1 MAGSSSEFWRAGR
14 VADTPSNHPGGR
26 RRPVCYIVAA
36 AGPSGGATE
45 SAAIAMVARKGEEAT
60 NMNDATGSCRIGVDI
75 GGTFTD
81 IVALGADGS
90 VLTRKVSSTPDDYGQ
105 GILDGLDA
113 VLREAGV
120 ATDEVDDVVHATTV
134 ATNAIL
140 EGTGA
145 KTGLVTTAG
154 FRDVLEMRRIRV
166 PDMYNLD
173 YRKPAPLVPRRLRRE
188 VVERLG
194 ARGEVRIPLDEGSA
208 RAAARRLRDE
218 GVESVAIAL
227 LHAYANPAHERRV
240 AEILREEM
248 PAGTFISCSHDVLP
262 EIREYER
269 TSTTIINAL
278 LGPIVSQYLAALAA
292 RLQALGI
299 ARPLQIMQSNGGLMS
314 ARRAA
319 DTPARILESGPA
331 AGVIAAARVARL
343 AGAEHLITLDMGG
356 TTAKT
361 AIIED
366 GEPAKTTEYEVG
378 AGINLSSRLLR
389 GAGYAVKLPFVDV
402 SEIGAG
408 GGSKVSFDQGG
419 LMQVGPQSAGSVPG
433 PVCYG
438 TGGDQVTL
446 TDALVTLGYLNPDHL
461 LGGDVALDAGRAAR
475 AIDEQVCARLGRSR
489 AEAAHGIYTI
499 AASNMMRAVKAVSTF
514 RGRDPREF
522 TLFAFGG
529 NGPVIAMEIA
539 RELEMPRVLV
549 PPGPGVFS
557 ALGLLLSDPEHESLQ
572 TLFGRLDETAPE
584 DVFAAFERLE
594 SEMQQ
599 RLVEDG
605 HDPEAMQV
613 QRFADLRYAR
623 QAFEL
628 TVPLNGDARAPTA
641 IARMES
647 AFHEE
652 HLRTYGHKS
661 EGAPVEMVNIRIR
674 MTAPSNAVETIDLPR
689 MLAAHANGDDARPR
703 SRMAWFGPDAGSVD
717 TPVVGRRDLVDS
729 PRAGPLIVEEYDAT
743 CIVLPGYS
751 ARVDAHANIDI
762 RVEE

>member
-1 MAGSSSEFWRAGR
+1 MNSSNGNYR
-14 VADTPSNHPGGR
+14 V
-26 RRPVCYIVAA
+26 
-36 AGPSGGATE
+36 
-45 SAAIAMVARKGEEAT
+45 
-60 NMNDATGSCRIGVDI
+60 GVDI

-90 VLTRKVSSTPDDYGQ
+90 VITRKVSSTPDDYGQ

-120 ATDEVDDVVHATTV
+120 APAEVDDVVHATTL
-134 ATNAIL
+134 ATNAVL
-140 EGTGA
+140 EGAGA

-194 ARGEVRIPLDEGSA
+194 ARGEVRTALDESSA
-208 RAAARRLRDE
+208 RAAALRLRDE
-218 GVESVAIAL
+218 GVESVAVAL

-240 AEILREEM
+240 AEILREVM

-278 LGPIVSQYLAALAA
+278 LGPVVSQYLATLAA
-292 RLQALGI
+292 RLKALGI
-299 ARPLQIMQSNGGLMS
+299 ARPLRIMQSNGGLMS

-343 AGAEHLITLDMGG
+343 AGSEHLITLDMGG

-389 GAGYAVKLPFVDV
+389 GAGYAVKLPFIDV

-438 TGGDQVTL
+438 AGGDQVTL

-461 LGGDVALDAGRAAR
+461 LGGDVALDAERAAR
-475 AIDEQVCARLGRSR
+475 AIDAQVCTRLGRSR
-489 AEAAHGIYTI
+489 IEAAHGIYTI

-557 ALGLLLSDPEHESLQ
+557 ALGLLLSDPEHESLR

-599 RLVEDG
+599 GLVEDG

-674 MTAPSNAVETIDLPR
+674 MTAPSNAAETIDLPR
-689 MLAAHANGDDARPR
+689 LLATHADGDDARPR
-703 SRMAWFGPDAGSVD
+703 SRMAWFGPDAGAVD
-717 TPVVGRRDLVDS
+717 TPVVGRRDLAAS

-751 ARVDAHANIDI
+751 ARVDANANIDI
-762 RVEE
+762 RVDK

>member
-1 MAGSSSEFWRAGR
+1 MAKLSGKFR
-14 VADTPSNHPGGR
+14 V
-26 RRPVCYIVAA
+26 
-36 AGPSGGATE
+36 
-45 SAAIAMVARKGEEAT
+45 
-60 NMNDATGSCRIGVDI
+60 GVDI

-113 VLREAGV
+113 VLREAGIAPSHV
-120 ATDEVDDVVHATTV
+120 GDVVHATTV
-134 ATNAIL
+134 ATNAVL
-140 EGTGA
+140 EGKGA

-188 VVERLG
+188 VVERMG
-194 ARGEVRIPLDEGSA
+194 PRGEVRTALDEPSV

-218 GVESVAIAL
+218 GVEAVAVAL
-227 LHAYANPAHERRV
+227 LHAYANPAHELRV

-248 PAGTFISCSHDVLP
+248 PAETFVSCSHDVLP

-269 TSTTIINAL
+269 TSTTIVNAL
-278 LGPIVSQYLAALAA
+278 LGPIVSQYLATLAA
-292 RLQALGI
+292 RLQALGV
-299 ARPLQIMQSNGGLMS
+299 AKPLQIMQSNGGLMS

-331 AGVIAAARVARL
+331 AGVIAAARAGRL
-343 AGAEHLITLDMGG
+343 AGSDHLITLDMGG

-361 AIIED
+361 AIIEN

-389 GAGYAVKLPFVDV
+389 GAGYAIKLPFIDV

-408 GGSKVSFDQGG
+408 GGSKVWFDRGG
-419 LMQVGPQSAGSVPG
+419 LMQVGPQSAGAVPG
-433 PVCYG
+433 PICYG
-438 TGGDQVTL
+438 AGGDAVTL
-446 TDALVTLGYLNPDHL
+446 TDALVALGYLNPDHL
-461 LGGDVALDAGRAAR
+461 LGGDLALDAQRAAR

-489 AEAAHGIYTI
+489 IEAAHGIYTV

-514 RGRDPREF
+514 RGRDPRDF

-529 NGPVIAMEIA
+529 NGPVVAMEIA
-539 RELEMPRVLV
+539 RELEMPRLLI
-549 PPGPGVFS
+549 PPSPGVFS
-557 ALGLLLSDPEHESLQ
+557 ALGLLVSEPEHESLQ
-572 TLFGRLDETAPE
+572 TLFGRLDETPPE
-584 DVFAAFERLE
+584 EISDAFERLQ
-594 SEMQQ
+594 SDMQQ

-605 HDPEAMQV
+605 HDPDAMHV

-628 TVPLNGDARAPTA
+628 TVPVTRRALDPTSVS
-641 IARMES
+641 RMK
-647 AFHEE
+647 ADFHEE
-652 HLRTYGHKS
+652 HQRTYGHKS
-661 EGAPVEMVNIRIR
+661 EGSPVEMVNIRIR
-674 MTAPSNAVETIDLPR
+674 MTAPSHAAGTVDLAR
-689 MLAAHANGDDARPR
+689 LLAPHANNGDAGPR
-703 SRMAWFGPDAGSVD
+703 SRMAWFGPEVGSVE
-717 TPVVGRRDLVDS
+717 TPVVGRRDLIDT

-743 CIVLPGYS
+743 CIVLPGYA
-751 ARVDAHANIDI
+751 ARVDANANIDI
-762 RVEE
+762 RVEA

>member
-1 MAGSSSEFWRAGR
+1 MS
-14 VADTPSNHPGGR
+14 
-26 RRPVCYIVAA
+26 
-36 AGPSGGATE
+36 
-45 SAAIAMVARKGEEAT
+45 EEA
-60 NMNDATGSCRIGVDI
+60 GKFRVGVDI

-105 GILDGLDA
+105 GILDGLDE

-120 ATDEVDDVVHATTV
+120 APAEVDDVVHATTV
-134 ATNAIL
+134 ATNAVL

-173 YRKPAPLVPRRLRRE
+173 YRKPDPLVPRRLRRE
-188 VVERLG
+188 VVERMG
-194 ARGEVRIPLDEGSA
+194 AGGEVRTALDETSA

-218 GVESVAIAL
+218 GVESVAVAL

-248 PAGTFISCSHDVLP
+248 PAGTFVSCSHDVLP

-278 LGPIVSQYLAALAA
+278 LGPIVSQYLATLAA
-292 RLQALGI
+292 RLEALGI

-314 ARRAA
+314 AQRAA

-331 AGVIAAARVARL
+331 AGVIAAARLARR
-343 AGAEHLITLDMGG
+343 AGSEHLITLDMGG

-389 GAGYAVKLPFVDV
+389 GAGYAVKLPFIDV

-408 GGSKVSFDQGG
+408 GGSKVSFDRGG

-446 TDALVTLGYLNPDHL
+446 TDALVTLGYLNPNHL
-461 LGGDVALDAGRAAR
+461 LGGDVALDAERAGR
-475 AIDEQVCARLGRSR
+475 AIDEQVCGRLGRSR
-489 AEAAHGIYTI
+489 IEAAHGIYTI

-572 TLFGRLDETAPE
+572 TLFGRLDETAPT
-584 DVFAAFERLE
+584 DVFAAFERLQ
-594 SEMQQ
+594 SEMQR

-605 HDPEAMQV
+605 HDPGAMHV

-628 TVPLNGDARAPTA
+628 TVPVSGDARDSTA
-641 IARMES
+641 IARMQS

-674 MTAPSNAVETIDLPR
+674 MTAPSNAAETIDLPR
-689 MLAAHANGDDARPR
+689 LLTAHANGDDARPR
-703 SRMAWFGPDAGSVD
+703 SRMAYFGPDVGNVD
-717 TPVVGRRDLVDS
+717 TPVVGRRDLVAA
-729 PRAGPLIVEEYDAT
+729 PRTGPLIVEEYDAT

-751 ARVDAHANIDI
+751 ARVDANANIDI

>member
-1 MAGSSSEFWRAGR
+1 MENANA
-14 VADTPSNHPGGR
+14 PGGA
-26 RRPVCYIVAA
+26 Y
-36 AGPSGGATE
+36 
-45 SAAIAMVARKGEEAT
+45 
-60 NMNDATGSCRIGVDI
+60 RIGVDI

-90 VLTRKVSSTPDDYGQ
+90 VLTRKVSSTPTDYGQ

-113 VLREAGV
+113 VLREAGIAPSDV
-120 ATDEVDDVVHATTV
+120 GDVVHATTV
-134 ATNAIL
+134 ATNAVL
-140 EGTGA
+140 EGKGA

-188 VVERLG
+188 VVERMG
-194 ARGEVRIPLDEGSA
+194 PRGEVRTALDEPSV

-218 GVESVAIAL
+218 EVEAVAVAL
-227 LHAYANPAHERRV
+227 LHAYANPAHELRV

-248 PAGTFISCSHDVLP
+248 PADTFVSCSHDVLP

-269 TSTTIINAL
+269 TSTTIVNAL
-278 LGPIVSQYLAALAA
+278 LGPIVSQYLATLAA

-299 ARPLQIMQSNGGLMS
+299 AKPLQIMQSNGGLMS

-331 AGVIAAARVARL
+331 AGVIAAARAGRL
-343 AGAEHLITLDMGG
+343 AGSENLITLDMGG

-361 AIIED
+361 AIIEN

-389 GAGYAVKLPFVDV
+389 GAGYAIKLPFIDV

-408 GGSKVSFDQGG
+408 GGSKVWFDRGG
-419 LMQVGPQSAGSVPG
+419 LMQVGPQSAGAVPG
-433 PVCYG
+433 PICYG
-438 TGGDQVTL
+438 AGGDEVTL

-461 LGGDVALDAGRAAR
+461 LGGGLALDAQRAAR
-475 AIDEQVCARLGRSR
+475 AIDAQVCARLGRPR
-489 AEAAHGIYTI
+489 IEAAHGIYTV

-514 RGRDPREF
+514 RGRDPRDF

-529 NGPVIAMEIA
+529 NGPVVAMEIA
-539 RELEMPRVLV
+539 RELEMPRLLV
-549 PPGPGVFS
+549 PPSPGVFS
-557 ALGLLLSDPEHESLQ
+557 ALGLLVSEPEHESLQ

-584 DVFAAFERLE
+584 SISQAFERLE
-594 SEMQQ
+594 ADMQQ

-605 HDPEAMQV
+605 HDPGAMLV

-628 TVPLNGDARAPTA
+628 TVPVTGDMRDPTA
-641 IARMES
+641 LARMEA

-652 HLRTYGHKS
+652 HQRTYGHKS
-661 EGAPVEMVNIRIR
+661 EGSPVEMVNIRIR
-674 MTAPSNAVETIDLPR
+674 MTAPSNAADTIE
-689 MLAAHANGDDARPR
+689 LARLLAPHANDAAAAPR
-703 SRMAWFGPDAGSVD
+703 SRMAWFGPEIGGVE
-717 TPVVGRRDLVDS
+717 TPVVGRRDLIGA

-751 ARVDAHANIDI
+751 ARVDSNANIDI
-762 RVEE
+762 RVDA

>member
-1 MAGSSSEFWRAGR
+1 MGEVSRNMENAFE
-14 VADTPSNHPGGR
+14 PGGA
-26 RRPVCYIVAA
+26 Y
-36 AGPSGGATE
+36 
-45 SAAIAMVARKGEEAT
+45 
-60 NMNDATGSCRIGVDI
+60 RIGVDI

-113 VLREAGV
+113 VLREAGI
-120 ATDEVDDVVHATTV
+120 APSDVDDVVHATTV
-134 ATNAIL
+134 ATNAVL
-140 EGTGA
+140 EGKGA

-188 VVERLG
+188 VVERMG
-194 ARGEVRIPLDEGSA
+194 PRGEVRTALDEPSV

-218 GVESVAIAL
+218 GVEAVAVAL
-227 LHAYANPAHERRV
+227 LHAYANPAHELRV

-248 PAGTFISCSHDVLP
+248 PAETFVSCSHDVLP

-269 TSTTIINAL
+269 TSTTIVNAL
-278 LGPIVSQYLAALAA
+278 LGPIVSQYLATLAA

-299 ARPLQIMQSNGGLMS
+299 AKPLQIMQSNGGLMS

-331 AGVIAAARVARL
+331 AGVIAAARVGRL
-343 AGAEHLITLDMGG
+343 AGSENLITLDMGG

-361 AIIED
+361 AIIEN

-389 GAGYAVKLPFVDV
+389 GAGYAIKLPFIDV

-408 GGSKVSFDQGG
+408 GGSKVWFDRGG
-419 LMQVGPQSAGSVPG
+419 LMQVGPQSAGAVPG
-433 PVCYG
+433 PICYG
-438 TGGDQVTL
+438 AGGDAVTL
-446 TDALVTLGYLNPDHL
+446 TDALVALGYLNPDHL
-461 LGGDVALDAGRAAR
+461 LGGDLALDAQRAAR

-489 AEAAHGIYTI
+489 IEAAHGIYTV

-514 RGRDPREF
+514 RGRDPRDF

-529 NGPVIAMEIA
+529 NGPVVAMEIA
-539 RELEMPRVLV
+539 RELEMPRLLI
-549 PPGPGVFS
+549 PPSPGVFS
-557 ALGLLLSDPEHESLQ
+557 ALGLLVSEPEHESLQ
-572 TLFGRLDETAPE
+572 TLFGRLDETPPE
-584 DVFAAFERLE
+584 EISDAFERLQ
-594 SEMQQ
+594 SDMQQ

-605 HDPEAMQV
+605 HDPDAMHV

-628 TVPLNGDARAPTA
+628 TVPVTRRALDPTSVS
-641 IARMES
+641 RMK
-647 AFHEE
+647 ADFHEE
-652 HLRTYGHKS
+652 HQRTYGHKS
-661 EGAPVEMVNIRIR
+661 EGSPVEMVNIRIR
-674 MTAPSNAVETIDLPR
+674 MTAPSHAAGTVDLAR
-689 MLAAHANGDDARPR
+689 LLAPHANNGDAGPR
-703 SRMAWFGPDAGSVD
+703 SRMAWFGPEVGSVE
-717 TPVVGRRDLVDS
+717 TPVVGRRDLIDT

-743 CIVLPGYS
+743 CIVLPGYA
-751 ARVDAHANIDI
+751 ARVDANANIDI
-762 RVEE
+762 RVEA

>member
-1 MAGSSSEFWRAGR
+1 MS
-14 VADTPSNHPGGR
+14 
-26 RRPVCYIVAA
+26 
-36 AGPSGGATE
+36 
-45 SAAIAMVARKGEEAT
+45 EEA
-60 NMNDATGSCRIGVDI
+60 GKFRVGVDI

-105 GILDGLDA
+105 GILDGLDE
-113 VLREAGV
+113 VLREAG
-120 ATDEVDDVVHATTV
+120 AAPAEVDDVVHATTV
-134 ATNAIL
+134 ATNAVL

-173 YRKPAPLVPRRLRRE
+173 YRKPDPLVPRRLRRE
-188 VVERLG
+188 VIERMG
-194 ARGEVRIPLDEGSA
+194 ARGEVRTALDETSA

-218 GVESVAIAL
+218 GVESVAVAL

-248 PAGTFISCSHDVLP
+248 PAGTFVSCSHDVLP

-292 RLQALGI
+292 RLQVLGI

-389 GAGYAVKLPFVDV
+389 GAGYAVKLPFIDV

-446 TDALVTLGYLNPDHL
+446 TDALVTLGYLNPVHL
-461 LGGDVALDAGRAAR
+461 LGGDVALDAERAAR
-475 AIDEQVCARLGRSR
+475 AIDEQVCGKLGRSR
-489 AEAAHGIYTI
+489 IEAAHGIYTI

-572 TLFGRLDETAPE
+572 TLFGRLDETAPT
-584 DVFAAFERLE
+584 DVFAAFERLQ
-594 SEMQQ
+594 SEMQR

-605 HDPEAMQV
+605 HDPGAMHV

-628 TVPLNGDARAPTA
+628 TVPMSGDARDSTA
-641 IARMES
+641 IARMQS

-674 MTAPSNAVETIDLPR
+674 MTAPSNAAETIDLPR
-689 MLAAHANGDDARPR
+689 LLTAHANGDDARPR
-703 SRMAWFGPDAGSVD
+703 SRMAYFGPDVGSVD
-717 TPVVGRRDLVDS
+717 TPVVGRRDLVAC
-729 PRAGPLIVEEYDAT
+729 PRTGPLIVEEYDAT

-751 ARVDAHANIDI
+751 ARVDANANIDI

>member
-1 MAGSSSEFWRAGR
+1 MENTNRPERA
-14 VADTPSNHPGGR
+14 
-26 RRPVCYIVAA
+26 Y
-36 AGPSGGATE
+36 
-45 SAAIAMVARKGEEAT
+45 
-60 NMNDATGSCRIGVDI
+60 RIGVDI

-81 IVALGADGS
+81 IVALSADGS

-113 VLREAGV
+113 VLREAGIAPADV
-120 ATDEVDDVVHATTV
+120 GDVVHATTV
-134 ATNAIL
+134 ATNAVL
-140 EGTGA
+140 EGKGA

-173 YRKPAPLVPRRLRRE
+173 YRKPAPLVPRRWRRE
-188 VVERLG
+188 VVERMG
-194 ARGEVRIPLDEGSA
+194 PRGEVRTALDEGSA
-208 RAAARRLRDE
+208 RDAARRLRDE
-218 GVESVAIAL
+218 GVEAVAVAL
-227 LHAYANPAHERRV
+227 LHAYANPAHELRV

-248 PAGTFISCSHDVLP
+248 PAGTFVSCSHDVLP

-269 TSTTIINAL
+269 TSTTIVNAL
-278 LGPIVSQYLAALAA
+278 LGPIVSRYLATLAA

-299 ARPLQIMQSNGGLMS
+299 ARPLRIMQSNGGLMS
-314 ARRAA
+314 ARRAV

-331 AGVIAAARVARL
+331 AGVIAAARVGRL
-343 AGAEHLITLDMGG
+343 AGSENLITLDMGG

-361 AIIED
+361 AIIEN

-389 GAGYAVKLPFVDV
+389 GAGYAIKLPFIDV

-408 GGSKVSFDQGG
+408 GGSKVWFDRGG

-438 TGGDQVTL
+438 TGGDAVTV
-446 TDALVTLGYLNPDHL
+446 TDALVALGYLNPDHL
-461 LGGDVALDAGRAAR
+461 LGGDLALDTQRAVR
-475 AIDEQVCARLGRSR
+475 AIDEQVCTRLGRSR
-489 AEAAHGIYTI
+489 IEAAHGIYTI

-529 NGPVIAMEIA
+529 NGPVVAMEIA
-539 RELEMPRVLV
+539 RELEMPRLLV
-549 PPGPGVFS
+549 PPSPGVFS
-557 ALGLLLSDPEHESLQ
+557 ALGLLVSEPEHESLQ
-572 TLFGRLDETAPE
+572 TLFGRLDETDPE
-584 DVFAAFERLE
+584 AISQAFERLRAD
-594 SEMQQ
+594 MQQ

-605 HDPEAMQV
+605 HDPAAMLV

-628 TVPLNGDARAPTA
+628 TVPVTGDARDPTVLS
-641 IARMES
+641 RMET

-652 HLRTYGHKS
+652 HQRTYGHKS
-661 EGAPVEMVNIRIR
+661 EGSPVEMVNIRIR
-674 MTAPSNAVETIDLPR
+674 MTAPTNAAETIEFARL
-689 MLAAHANGDDARPR
+689 LAPHADDDDAGPR
-703 SRMAWFGPDAGSVD
+703 SRTAWFGPEVGSVE
-717 TPVVGRRDLVDS
+717 TPVVGRRDLIDS
-729 PRAGPLIVEEYDAT
+729 PRTGPLIVEEYDAT

-751 ARVDAHANIDI
+751 ARVDANANIDI
-762 RVEE
+762 RVEASSGSASAHRCA

>member
-1 MAGSSSEFWRAGR
+1 M
-14 VADTPSNHPGGR
+14 
-26 RRPVCYIVAA
+26 
-36 AGPSGGATE
+36 
-45 SAAIAMVARKGEEAT
+45 
-60 NMNDATGSCRIGVDI
+60 DI

-81 IVALGADGS
+81 IVALGAGGS

-105 GILDGLDA
+105 GILDGLDE

-120 ATDEVDDVVHATTV
+120 APAEVDDVVHATTV
-134 ATNAIL
+134 ATNAVL

-145 KTGLVTTAG
+145 KTGLVTTTG

-173 YRKPAPLVPRRLRRE
+173 YRKPDPLVPRRLRRE
-188 VVERLG
+188 VIERMG
-194 ARGEVRIPLDEGSA
+194 ARGEVRTALDETSA
-208 RAAARRLRDE
+208 RAAARRLCDE
-218 GVESVAIAL
+218 GVESVAVAL

-331 AGVIAAARVARL
+331 AGVIAAARVARR
-343 AGAEHLITLDMGG
+343 AGSEHLITLDMGG

-389 GAGYAVKLPFVDV
+389 GAGYAVKLPFIDV

-408 GGSKVSFDQGG
+408 GGSKVSFDRGG

-446 TDALVTLGYLNPDHL
+446 TDALVTLGYLNPNHL
-461 LGGDVALDAGRAAR
+461 LGGDVALDAERAGR
-475 AIDEQVCARLGRSR
+475 AIDEQVCGRLGRSR
-489 AEAAHGIYTI
+489 IEAAHGIYTI

-572 TLFGRLDETAPE
+572 TLFGRLDETAPT
-584 DVFAAFERLE
+584 DVFAAFERLQ
-594 SEMQQ
+594 SEMQR

-605 HDPEAMQV
+605 HDPGAMHV

-628 TVPLNGDARAPTA
+628 TVPVSGDARDSTA
-641 IARMES
+641 ITRMQS

-674 MTAPSNAVETIDLPR
+674 MTAPSNAAETIDLPR
-689 MLAAHANGDDARPR
+689 LLTAHANGDDARPR
-703 SRMAWFGPDAGSVD
+703 SRMAYFGPDVGSVD
-717 TPVVGRRDLVDS
+717 TPVVGRRDLVAC
-729 PRAGPLIVEEYDAT
+729 PRTGPLIVEEYDAT

-751 ARVDAHANIDI
+751 ARVDANANIDI

>member
-1 MAGSSSEFWRAGR
+1 M
-14 VADTPSNHPGGR
+14 
-26 RRPVCYIVAA
+26 
-36 AGPSGGATE
+36 TE
-45 SAAIAMVARKGEEAT
+45 SRG
-60 NMNDATGSCRIGVDI
+60 GYRIGVDI

-81 IVALGADGS
+81 IVALGADGA

-113 VLREAGV
+113 VLREAGIAPAQV
-120 ATDEVDDVVHATTV
+120 EDMVHATTV
-134 ATNAIL
+134 ATNAVL
-140 EGTGA
+140 EGKGA
-145 KTGLVTTAG
+145 KTGLITTAG

-173 YRKPAPLVPRRLRRE
+173 YQKPVPLVPRRLRRE
-188 VVERLG
+188 VVERMG
-194 ARGEVRIPLDEGSA
+194 PRGEVRTALDEASVRG
-208 RAAARRLRDE
+208 AARRLRDE
-218 GVESVAIAL
+218 GVEAVAVAL
-227 LHAYANPAHERRV
+227 IHSYANPAHERHV
-240 AEILREEM
+240 AEIVREEM

-269 TSTTIINAL
+269 TSTTIVNAL
-278 LGPIVSQYLAALAA
+278 LGPIVSQYLATLAA
-292 RLQALGI
+292 RLKGLGI

-343 AGAEHLITLDMGG
+343 AGADHLITLDMGG

-361 AIIED
+361 AIIEN

-389 GAGYAVKLPFVDV
+389 GAGYAVKLPFIDV

-408 GGSKVSFDQGG
+408 GGSKVWFDQGG

-446 TDALVTLGYLNPDHL
+446 TDALVALGYINPDYL
-461 LGGDVALDAGRAAR
+461 LGGALALDAQRAAS
-475 AIDEQVCARLGRSR
+475 AIDEQVCTRLGRSR
-489 AEAAHGIYTI
+489 IEAAHGIYTI
-499 AASNMMRAVKAVSTF
+499 ATSNMMRAVKAVSTF

-522 TLFAFGG
+522 ALFAFGG

-539 RELEMPRVLV
+539 RELEMPRLLV
-549 PPGPGVFS
+549 PPSPGVFS
-557 ALGLLLSDPEHESLQ
+557 ALGLLVSDPEHESLQ
-572 TLFGRLDETAPE
+572 TLFRRLDETAPE
-584 DVFAAFERLE
+584 EVVEAFERLQ
-594 SEMQQ
+594 SDMQQ
-599 RLVEDG
+599 RLAEDG
-605 HDPEAMQV
+605 HDPNAMV
-613 QRFADLRYAR
+613 VRRFADLRYAR

-628 TVPLNGDARAPTA
+628 TVPVAGDALDPMALS
-641 IARMES
+641 RMEA

-652 HLRTYGHKS
+652 HQRTYGHKS
-661 EGAPVEMVNIRIR
+661 EGTPVEMVNIRIR
-674 MTAPSNAVETIDLPR
+674 MTAPSNAVDTIDLAR
-689 MLAAHANGDDARPR
+689 LLAPHESADNAEPR
-703 SRMAWFGPDAGSVD
+703 SRMAYFGPETGSVE
-717 TPVVGRRDLVDS
+717 TPVVGRRDLLDT
-729 PRAGPLIVEEYDAT
+729 PRAGPLIVEEYDST

-751 ARVDAHANIDI
+751 ARVDANANIDI
-762 RVEE
+762 RVEA